1 MNAQSRVTVPWA
13 LLVAAGV
20 GLLVV
25 GSVGTYVGLRSAA
38 PSSAVNQ
45 GAPAPAPEVASP
57 AIRPAVESATAST
70 TLPDLVVTLGEEAIR
85 RAGITLSTV
94 TMGSLSAGLR
104 APGVVEPNGYKEI
117 VVTPLV
123 SGRVTSVTAELGQHV
138 ARGQAIARVFSPE
151 LAEAQA
157 LYISARAE
165 LGAQDQE
172 LARTKTLVGIGAAS
186 RQELERVEAQ
196 HTARRAETQSAA
208 SRLELLGLS
217 AMAIESLGPGGPIDS
232 VTIVPA
238 PIAGVVTERVA
249 NVGLN
254 VDQATKLFTV
264 VDLSSVWVV
273 AELYERDLHRVQL
286 GTPATITTAAY
297 PGLVLE
303 GRVSY
308 LDPRVSPDTR
318 TAKVRVEVPNA
329 REELRLGMFVDARF
343 EGEGGASTPVVPRGA
358 VQHIGDR
365 TVVYLADSQQPG
377 TFVEREVRLG
387 AADGDRV
394 AILAGLQPGDV
405 VAGAGSFS
413 IRAER
418 DRLGL
423 RPAPPSRSP
432 IGRSAADGEPPPA
445 RTVQRAEVIVGEQGF
460 QPATVNLRAN
470 APVSLTV
477 RRTTDLTCGTEIVIP
492 SLNIRRAL
500 PLDEPVVIDFTPA
513 QTGDVAFVCGMDM
526 LSGLIVVQ

>member
-1 MNAQSRVTVPWA
+1 
-13 LLVAAGV
+13 
-20 GLLVV
+20 
-25 GSVGTYVGLRSAA
+25 
-38 PSSAVNQ
+38 
-45 GAPAPAPEVASP
+45 
-57 AIRPAVESATAST
+57 
-70 TLPDLVVTLGEEAIR
+70 VVTLGEEAVR
-85 RAGITLSTV
+85 RAGITLATV
-94 TMGSLSAGLR
+94 PMKTLSAALR
-104 APGVVEPNGYKEI
+104 APGVVEPNGYKEVI
-117 VVTPLV
+117 VTPLV
-123 SGRVTSVTAELGQHV
+123 SGRITSVTAELGQHV

-157 LYISARAE
+157 RYISARAE
-165 LGAQDQE
+165 LGAQAQE
-172 LARTKTLVGIGAAS
+172 LGRTETLVGIGAAS

-196 HTARRAETQSAA
+196 HIARRAEVQTAA

-217 AMAIESLGPGGPIDS
+217 ATAIESLGPGGPIDS

-238 PIAGVVTERVA
+238 PIPGVVTERVA

-273 AELYERDLHRVQL
+273 AELYEQDLHRVRV

-297 PGLVLE
+297 PGLVLQ

-343 EGEGGASTPVVPRGA
+343 EGEAGLSTPVVPRGA
-358 VQHIGDR
+358 VQYIGDR

-377 TFVEREVRLG
+377 TFVERDVRLG
-387 AADGDRV
+387 AADGDHV
-394 AILAGLQPGDV
+394 SVLAGLQPGDV
-405 VAGAGSFS
+405 VVAAGSFS

-423 RPAPPSRSP
+423 GPASPTASP
-432 IGRSAADGEPPPA
+432 IGRSADDGEPPSA
-445 RTVQRAEVIVGEQGF
+445 RTVHRAQIIVGEHGF
-460 QPATVNLRAN
+460 QPATMNLRADT
-470 APVSLTV
+470 PVSLTV
-477 RRTTDLTCGTEIVIP
+477 VRTTDVTCGTEIVIP
-492 SLNIRRAL
+492 SLDIKRAL
-500 PLDEPVVIDFTPA
+500 PLDEPVVIEFTPEE
-513 QTGDVAFVCGMDM
+513 TGDVTFVCGMDM
-526 LSGLIVVQ
+526 LRGVFVVQ